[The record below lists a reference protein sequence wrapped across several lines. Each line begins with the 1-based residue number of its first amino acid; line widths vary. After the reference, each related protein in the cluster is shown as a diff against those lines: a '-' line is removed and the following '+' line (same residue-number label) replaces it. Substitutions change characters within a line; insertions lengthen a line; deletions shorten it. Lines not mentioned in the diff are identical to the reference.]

1 MKKIL
6 FTILLLFAVATTGA
20 QTVGTDEARKAARQF
35 MALHESPGI
44 ADDIAQV
51 PYRQYADG
59 NGDVVMNVFNIGD
72 YGFIITGADR
82 SFTPIVGYS
91 FNGAFDT
98 SRIPDN
104 LGWWLDSYVDDVA
117 AVKKSSAKSTEII
130 AAQRNFRD
138 EWDALERGGSSFYDA
153 KGPDAVEALVETRW
167 DQGTGYNN
175 YCPEYNGGHSV
186 TGCVATAMAQIIRYH
201 RFPSTGY
208 YHRQYVHSVYGSL
221 RADFDS
227 AHYDY
232 SLMPN
237 SVSGYSNS
245 AQQHAVSQL
254 CYHCGV
260 AVKMN
265 YQSYLHTDGSGA
277 HSQDVPEA
285 FQFFGYTNSFYL
297 DKNSNST
304 IWDSLLRHDLDAG
317 RPVYYSGSNSDGG
330 HAFVC
335 DGYRN
340 NGRYHFNFGWS
351 GYGDGFYSLT
361 SVNGYSSAQAAV
373 FNIVPCNMGPW
384 HDTLYVA
391 DDGTGDGSSWSSA
404 YPDLES
410 AMAIANLYSTGQIW
424 IKNGTYYGNTSSD
437 IAFTMPKGVTL
448 YGGFAGTESDI
459 SERDLH
465 SGATVLSGNN
475 QRAVLLS
482 PVTTTSGN
490 IYDITFA
497 DGIAT
502 NGAVVNVKNS
512 IRLERCVFENNQVSD
527 PENDAIAYLT
537 QTNIYCSIFRNN
549 NGSALKINNGQVRN
563 SLIAHNNGNG
573 IIASNSTVD
582 GSDVVCNSGVGIVNN
597 NTKIRN
603 CVIWRNDS
611 SLSNNNIQRI
621 TFSAI
626 EGFGEKDSNSNFGIS
641 HINRP
646 NEGIGPFFVAPDTTI
661 GPVAEIGDWR
671 LSSLS
676 PLVNAGD
683 TIRTGSY
690 VIDLAGDNRFRSGRA
705 DIGCYEQDP
714 YVGIETPADDAKVRI
729 YPNPATDIIWVETA
743 EPTTVEI
750 LDIMGRRIISAKA
763 SVGRT
768 QLDVNA
774 LPQGIYIIRTE
785 NATSKFIKK

>member
-6 FTILLLFAVATTGA
+6 ASLLMLSATFAASA
-20 QTVGTDEARKAARQF
+20 QTVAIDKIQKAARQF
-35 MALHESPGI
+35 IAINESTGI
-44 ADDIAQV
+44 ADDIMQQ
-51 PYRQYADG
+51 PNHTYADG
-59 NGDVVMNVFNIGD
+59 NGNPIMYVFNIGD
-72 YGFIITGADR
+72 YGFVIAGADR

-91 FNGAFDT
+91 FNGAFDAN
-98 SRIPDN
+98 RLPDN
-104 LGWWLDSYVDDVA
+104 LKAWLEGYVDDVV
-117 AVKKSSAKSTEII
+117 AVKNSNTKSAEII
-130 AAQRNFRD
+130 AAQRDFRN
-138 EWDALERGGSSFYDA
+138 EWDALERGGSSYYDA
-153 KGPDAVEALVETRW
+153 KGPKAVEALVETRW

-391 DDGTGDGSSWSSA
+391 ADGTGDGSSWSSA

-437 IAFTMPKGVTL
+437 VAFTMPKGVTL

-527 PENDAIAYLT
+527 PENDAVAYLT

-603 CVIWRNDS
+603 SIIWRNDS

-646 NEGIGPFFVAPDTTI
+646 NEGIGPFFIAPDTTI

-714 YVGIETPADDAKVRI
+714 YVGIETSAETQPFCI
-729 YPNPATDIIWVETA
+729 YPNPASQTVVVEGNDGEICIYDIAGRKVLTHTYEGGRDIINVSSLRKG
-743 EPTTVEI
+743 VY
-750 LDIMGRRIISAKA
+750 L
-763 SVGRT
+763 
-768 QLDVNA
+768 
-774 LPQGIYIIRTE
+774 IRS
-785 NATSKFIKK
+785 NQNVVRFIKM

>member
-6 FTILLLFAVATTGA
+6 ASLLMLSATFAASA
-20 QTVGTDEARKAARQF
+20 QTVAIDKIQKAARQF
-35 MALHESPGI
+35 IAINESTGI
-44 ADDIAQV
+44 ADDIMQQ
-51 PYRQYADG
+51 PNHTYADG
-59 NGDVVMNVFNIGD
+59 NGNPIMHVFNIGD
-72 YGFIITGADR
+72 YGFVIAGADR

-91 FNGAFDT
+91 FNGAFDAN
-98 SRIPDN
+98 RLPDN
-104 LGWWLDSYVDDVA
+104 LKAWLEGYVDDVV
-117 AVKKSSAKSTEII
+117 AVKNSNTKSAEII
-130 AAQRNFRD
+130 AAQRDFRN
-138 EWDALERGGSSFYDA
+138 EWDALEHGGSSYYDA
-153 KGPDAVEALVETRW
+153 KGPKAVEALVETRW

-265 YQSYLHTDGSGA
+265 YQSYLHSDGSGA

-340 NGRYHFNFGWS
+340 NGHYHFNFGWS

-391 DDGTGDGSSWSSA
+391 ADGTGDGSSWSSA

-437 IAFTMPKGVTL
+437 VAFTMPKGVTL

-527 PENDAIAYLT
+527 PENDAVAYLS

-603 CVIWRNDS
+603 CIIWRNDS
-611 SLSNNNIQRI
+611 SLINNNIQRI

-646 NEGIGPFFVAPDTTI
+646 NEGLGPFFVAPDTTI

-729 YPNPATDIIWVETA
+729 YPNPATDIIWVETV
-743 EPTTVEI
+743 ESTMVEI

-763 SVGRT
+763 FVGRT
-768 QLDVNA
+768 HLDVNA
-774 LPQGIYIIRTE
+774 LPQGIYILRTE

>member
-6 FTILLLFAVATTGA
+6 ASLLMLSATFAASA
-20 QTVGTDEARKAARQF
+20 QTVAIDKIQKAARQF
-35 MALHESPGI
+35 IAINESTGI
-44 ADDIAQV
+44 ADDIMQQ
-51 PYRQYADG
+51 PNHTYADG
-59 NGDVVMNVFNIGD
+59 NGNPIMHVFNIGD
-72 YGFIITGADR
+72 YGFVIAGADR

-91 FNGAFDT
+91 FNGAFDAN
-98 SRIPDN
+98 RLPDN
-104 LGWWLDSYVDDVA
+104 LKAWLEGYVDDVV
-117 AVKKSSAKSTEII
+117 AVKNSNTKSAEII
-130 AAQRNFRD
+130 AAQRDFRN
-138 EWDALERGGSSFYDA
+138 EWDALEHGGSSFYDA
-153 KGPDAVEALVETRW
+153 KGPKAVEALVETRW

-265 YQSYLHTDGSGA
+265 YQSYLHSDGSGA

-391 DDGTGDGSSWSSA
+391 ADGTGDGSSWSSA

-410 AMAIANLYSTGQIW
+410 AMAIANLYSTGHIW

-437 IAFTMPKGVTL
+437 VAFTMPKGVTL

-527 PENDAIAYLT
+527 PENDAVAYLT

-603 CVIWRNDS
+603 CIIWRNDS

-729 YPNPATDIIWVETA
+729 YPNPASQTVVVEGDDGEICIYDMAGRKVLTHTNEGGRDII
-743 EPTTVEI
+743 
-750 LDIMGRRIISAKA
+750 
-763 SVGRT
+763 
-768 QLDVNA
+768 DVSS
-774 LPQGIYIIRTE
+774 LRKGVYLIRS
-785 NATSKFIKK
+785 NQNVVRFIKM

>member
-1 MKKIL
+1 MKKFL
-6 FTILLLFAVATTGA
+6 ASLLMISATFAAFSQPVSIDKA
-20 QTVGTDEARKAARQF
+20 QKAARQF
-35 MALHESPGI
+35 IAIHESTGI
-44 ADDIAQV
+44 ADDIMQQ
-51 PYRQYADG
+51 PNHTYADG
-59 NGDVVMNVFNIGD
+59 NGNPIMHVFNIGD
-72 YGFIITGADR
+72 YGFVIAGADR

-98 SRIPDN
+98 NRLPDN
-104 LGWWLDSYVDDVA
+104 LKAWLEGYVDDVV
-117 AVKKSSAKSTEII
+117 AVKNSNTKSAEII
-130 AAQRNFRD
+130 AAQRDFRD
-138 EWDALERGGSSFYDA
+138 EWDALERGGSSYYDA
-153 KGPDAVEALVETRW
+153 KGPKAVEALVETRW

-391 DDGTGDGSSWSSA
+391 ADGTGDGSSWSSA

-437 IAFTMPKGVTL
+437 VAFTMPKGVTL

-482 PVTTTSGN
+482 PVTTASGN

-527 PENDAIAYLT
+527 PENDAVAYLS

-573 IIASNSTVD
+573 VIASNSTVD

-646 NEGIGPFFVAPDTTI
+646 NEGIGPFFIAPDTTI

-714 YVGIETPADDAKVRI
+714 YVGIETPAYDAKVRI
-729 YPNPATDIIWVETA
+729 YPNPASQTVVVEGDDGEICIYDIAGRKVLTHTYEGGQDII
-743 EPTTVEI
+743 
-750 LDIMGRRIISAKA
+750 
-763 SVGRT
+763 
-768 QLDVNA
+768 DVSS
-774 LPQGIYIIRTE
+774 LRKGVYLIRS
-785 NATSKFIKK
+785 NQNVVRFIKM